1 MKHEHR
7 IKEIEA
13 GSIADELGLEPGDRL
28 LAINDNEIEDVFD
41 YHYYVNDEE
50 NCPYWNDFESN
61 DDSFLPRTYAEI
73 EYDDLDTPEAM
84 AGCHFDDMN
93 YLRYRE
99 R

>member
-1 MKHEHR
+1 MTKNEYLR
-7 IKEIEA
+7 KAQEA
-13 GSIADELGLEPGDRL
+13 Y
-28 LAINDNEIEDVFD
+28 DNERISAETYDAMVENADIFCDED
-41 YHYYVNDEE
+41 DEE
-50 NCPYWNDFESN
+50 YG
-61 DDSFLPRTYAEI
+61 FLPRTYAEI

>member
-1 MKHEHR
+1 MTKNEYLRKAQEAYGNER
-7 IKEIEA
+7 ISAEIYDTM
-13 GSIADELGLEPGDRL
+13 IDNAD
-28 LAINDNEIEDVFD
+28 IFC
-41 YHYYVNDEE
+41 DEE
-50 NCPYWNDFESN
+50 D

-84 AGCHFDDMN
+84 AGCRFDDMN

>member
-1 MKHEHR
+1 MF
-7 IKEIEA
+7 
-13 GSIADELGLEPGDRL
+13 
-28 LAINDNEIEDVFD
+28 V
-41 YHYYVNDEE
+41 EE

-61 DDSFLPRTYAEI
+61 DSSFLPRTYAEI

-84 AGCHFDDMN
+84 SGCHFDDMN